1 MTLQGKRVVVLGSS
15 SVGER
20 GTGALGRALRELLP
34 GAQLQFIGRSG
45 HGFAGSAGKRLAGT
59 VAQRRSLLMKL
70 RESEP
75 FDLVLVAM
83 GSNPTGT
90 AAQLREAMQWFVSQ
104 VGPGRV
110 LWVGPPVYLSAYHQ
124 RITDT
129 YDTVGRQVLGARYAS
144 SRDWT
149 YPDWGRARDRV
160 HFTLDGARK
169 WAQGIVSWLGRQSTG
184 GGGVAALLVVAVA
197 GTAIYLLRKRKR

>member
-1 MTLQGKRVVVLGSS
+1 MALEGKRVVVIGSS

-45 HGFAGSAGKRLAGT
+45 YGFAGSASKRLAGT
-59 VAQRRSLLMKL
+59 QAQRRSLLQQLQML
-70 RESEP
+70 QP

-90 AAQLREAMQWFVSQ
+90 AAQLREAMQWFDSQ

-110 LWVGPPVYLSAYHQ
+110 RWIGPPVYSSAYHQ
-124 RITDT
+124 KITDT
-129 YDTVGRQVLGARYAS
+129 YDTVGRQVLGSRYVS

-149 YPDWGRARDRV
+149 YPDWGRARDGV
-160 HFTLDGARK
+160 HFTLEGARA
-169 WAQGIVSWLGRQSTG
+169 WAHGIVSWLRRQKRG
-184 GGGVAALLVVAVA
+184 GGIEILLAVALAAL
-197 GTAIYLLRKRKR
+197 TAHWYLRKK

>member
-1 MTLQGKRVVVLGSS
+1 
-15 SVGER
+15 
-20 GTGALGRALRELLP
+20 
-34 GAQLQFIGRSG
+34 
-45 HGFAGSAGKRLAGT
+45 
-59 VAQRRSLLMKL
+59 MKL